1 MTSPDKVRGIKDVLS
16 NHEERCMDCWF
27 HGVSGC
33 NRLARSCKLFD
44 AVQGALDY
52 IEELEAII
60 KDKEK
65 SPWISVE
72 EMLPILGEKVVV
84 SDGVHTWDYG
94 QYKGFLKGNK
104 HEWWWK
110 NMTPR
115 TVHWWM
121 PKKHALPEPPKE
133 EDHDELS

>member
-1 MTSPDKVRGIKDVLS
+1 MDIINEDLKVSLGCCASDDCNKCNYLYSTCYRG
-16 NHEERCMDCWF
+16 
-27 HGVSGC
+27 
-33 NRLARSCKLFD
+33 LARD
-44 AVQGALDY
+44 ALEQ

-94 QYKGFLKGNK
+94 QYKGFFEDK
-104 HEWWWK
+104 HTWEWK
-110 NMTPR
+110 NMKLR

-133 EDHDELS
+133 EDHDKLS

>member
-1 MTSPDKVRGIKDVLS
+1 MDIINESIKISLKCCVKDNCNKCNYLYSTCYRG
-16 NHEERCMDCWF
+16 
-27 HGVSGC
+27 
-33 NRLARSCKLFD
+33 LARD
-44 AVQGALDY
+44 ALEQ
-52 IEELEAII
+52 IEDLEAII

-72 EMLPILGEKVVV
+72 EMLPIIGEKVVV

-121 PKKHALPEPPKE
+121 PKKHALPEPPE
-133 EDHDELS
+133 EEEA

>member
-1 MTSPDKVRGIKDVLS
+1 MDMINENLKVSLDCCASDDCVKCKYFLQPLL
-16 NHEERCMDCWF
+16 RCRTD
-27 HGVSGC
+27 
-33 NRLARSCKLFD
+33 LARD
-44 AVQGALDY
+44 ALEQ
-52 IEELEAII
+52 IELLEAII

-72 EMLPILGEKVVV
+72 EMLPIIGEKVVV

-94 QYKGFLKGNK
+94 QYKGFFEDK
-104 HEWWWK
+104 HTWEWK
-110 NMTPR
+110 NMKLR

-133 EDHDELS
+133 ETTK

>member
-1 MTSPDKVRGIKDVLS
+1 MDMISESIKISLKCCVKYDCSKCNYLYSTCYRG
-16 NHEERCMDCWF
+16 
-27 HGVSGC
+27 
-33 NRLARSCKLFD
+33 LAID
-44 AVQGALDY
+44 ALEQ
-52 IEELEAII
+52 IELLEAII

-94 QYKGFLKGNK
+94 QYKGFFEDK
-104 HEWWWK
+104 HTWEWK
-110 NMTPR
+110 NMKLR

-121 PKKHALPEPPKE
+121 PKKRALPEPPKE
-133 EDHDELS
+133 ETTK

>member
-1 MTSPDKVRGIKDVLS
+1 MDMISEGIKISLKCCVKD
-16 NHEERCMDCWF
+16 DCNK
-27 HGVSGC
+27 C
-33 NRLARSCKLFD
+33 NYLYSTCYRGLARD
-44 AVQGALDY
+44 ALEQ
-52 IEELEAII
+52 IEVLEAII

-84 SDGVHTWDYG
+84 SDGVHTWEYG
-94 QYKGFLKGNK
+94 QYKGFFEDK
-104 HEWWWK
+104 HTWEWK
-110 NMTPR
+110 NMKLR

-133 EDHDELS
+133 EEKC

>member
-1 MTSPDKVRGIKDVLS
+1 MDMISESIKISLKCCVKYDCAKCNYLYSTCYRG
-16 NHEERCMDCWF
+16 
-27 HGVSGC
+27 
-33 NRLARSCKLFD
+33 LARD
-44 AVQGALDY
+44 ALEQ

-94 QYKGFLKGNK
+94 QYKGFFEDK
-104 HEWWWK
+104 HTWEWK
-110 NMTPR
+110 NMKLR

-121 PKKHALPEPPKE
+121 PKKHALPEPPE
-133 EDHDELS
+133 EETTK

>member
-1 MTSPDKVRGIKDVLS
+1 MDIINENLKVSLDGCASDDCVKCKYFLQPLL
-16 NHEERCMDCWF
+16 RCRTD
-27 HGVSGC
+27 
-33 NRLARSCKLFD
+33 LARD
-44 AVQGALDY
+44 ALEQ
-52 IEELEAII
+52 IELLEAII

-72 EMLPILGEKVVV
+72 EMLPIIGEKVVV

-94 QYKGFLKGNK
+94 QYKGFFEDK
-104 HEWWWK
+104 HTWEWK
-110 NMTPR
+110 NMKLR

-121 PKKHALPEPPKE
+121 PKKHALPEPPEE

>member
-1 MTSPDKVRGIKDVLS
+1 MDMISEGIKISLKCCVKD
-16 NHEERCMDCWF
+16 DCNK
-27 HGVSGC
+27 C
-33 NRLARSCKLFD
+33 NYRYSTCYRGLARD
-44 AVQGALDY
+44 ALEQ

-94 QYKGFLKGNK
+94 QYKGFFEDK
-104 HEWWWK
+104 HMWEWK
-110 NMTPR
+110 NMKLR

-121 PKKHALPEPPKE
+121 PKKHALSEPPKE
-133 EDHDELS
+133 EEKC

>member
-1 MTSPDKVRGIKDVLS
+1 MDMISECIKISLKCCVKYDCNKCNYRYSTCYRG
-16 NHEERCMDCWF
+16 
-27 HGVSGC
+27 
-33 NRLARSCKLFD
+33 LARD
-44 AVQGALDY
+44 ALEQ
-52 IEELEAII
+52 IEVLEAFI

-84 SDGVHTWDYG
+84 SDGVHTWEYG
-94 QYKGFLKGNK
+94 QYKGFFEDK
-104 HEWWWK
+104 HTWEWK
-110 NMTPR
+110 NMKLR

-133 EDHDELS
+133 ETTK

>member
-1 MTSPDKVRGIKDVLS
+1 MDMISESIKISLKCCVKDDCSKCNYLYSTCYRG
-16 NHEERCMDCWF
+16 
-27 HGVSGC
+27 
-33 NRLARSCKLFD
+33 LARD
-44 AVQGALDY
+44 ALEQ
-52 IEELEAII
+52 IELLEDII

-72 EMLPILGEKVVV
+72 EMLPIIGEKVVV

-94 QYKGFLKGNK
+94 QYKGFFEDK
-104 HEWWWK
+104 HTWEWK
-110 NMTPR
+110 NMKLR

-133 EDHDELS
+133 ETTK

>member
-1 MTSPDKVRGIKDVLS
+1 MDMISEDIKISLKCCVKD
-16 NHEERCMDCWF
+16 DCNKCNYLYSTCY
-27 HGVSGC
+27 HGLI
-33 NRLARSCKLFD
+33 RD
-44 AVQGALDY
+44 ALEQ

-72 EMLPILGEKVVV
+72 EMLPIINEKVVV

-94 QYKGFLKGNK
+94 QYKGFFEDR
-104 HEWWWK
+104 HTWEWK
-110 NMTPR
+110 NMKLR

-121 PKKHALPEPPKE
+121 PKKHALPEPPE
-133 EDHDELS
+133 EEEA

>member
-1 MTSPDKVRGIKDVLS
+1 MDMINESIKISLKCCVTDDCNKCHYLYSTCYRG
-16 NHEERCMDCWF
+16 
-27 HGVSGC
+27 
-33 NRLARSCKLFD
+33 LARD
-44 AVQGALDY
+44 ALEQ
-52 IEELEAII
+52 IELLEAII

-72 EMLPILGEKVVV
+72 EMLPIIGEKVVV

-94 QYKGFLKGNK
+94 QYKGFFEDK
-104 HEWWWK
+104 HTWEWK
-110 NMTPR
+110 NMKLR

-133 EDHDELS
+133 EEA

>member
-1 MTSPDKVRGIKDVLS
+1 MDMISESIKISLKCCVKYDCSKCNYLYSTCYRG
-16 NHEERCMDCWF
+16 
-27 HGVSGC
+27 
-33 NRLARSCKLFD
+33 LARD
-44 AVQGALDY
+44 ALKQ
-52 IEELEAII
+52 IELLEAII

-94 QYKGFLKGNK
+94 QYKGFCEDK
-104 HEWWWK
+104 HTWEWK
-110 NMTPR
+110 NMKLR

-133 EDHDELS
+133 ETTK

>member
-1 MTSPDKVRGIKDVLS
+1 MDIINEDLKVALDFCASDDDRKCDYCYYA
-16 NHEERCMDCWF
+16 ERSWCQRD
-27 HGVSGC
+27 
-33 NRLARSCKLFD
+33 LARD
-44 AVQGALDY
+44 ALEQ
-52 IEELEAII
+52 IELLEAII

-72 EMLPILGEKVVV
+72 EMLPFLGEKVVV

-121 PKKHALPEPPKE
+121 PKKHALPAPPKE
-133 EDHDELS
+133 EDHDKLS

>member
-1 MTSPDKVRGIKDVLS
+1 MDMISKSIKISLKCCVKYDCSKCNYLYSTCYRGLVR
-16 NHEERCMDCWF
+16 
-27 HGVSGC
+27 
-33 NRLARSCKLFD
+33 D
-44 AVQGALDY
+44 ALEQ
-52 IEELEAII
+52 IELLEAII

-94 QYKGFLKGNK
+94 QYKGFFEDR
-104 HEWWWK
+104 HTWEWK
-110 NMTPR
+110 NMKLR

-133 EDHDELS
+133 ETTK

>member
-1 MTSPDKVRGIKDVLS
+1 MDMISESIKISLKCCVKYDCNKCNYLYSTCYRG
-16 NHEERCMDCWF
+16 
-27 HGVSGC
+27 
-33 NRLARSCKLFD
+33 LARD
-44 AVQGALDY
+44 ALEQ
-52 IEELEAII
+52 IEVLEAFI

-84 SDGVHTWDYG
+84 SDGVHTWEYG
-94 QYKGFLKGNK
+94 QYKGFFEDK
-104 HEWWWK
+104 HTWEWK
-110 NMTPR
+110 NMKLR

-133 EDHDELS
+133 ETTK

>member
-1 MTSPDKVRGIKDVLS
+1 MDMINENLKVSLDCCASDDCVKCKYFLQPLL
-16 NHEERCMDCWF
+16 RCRTD
-27 HGVSGC
+27 
-33 NRLARSCKLFD
+33 LARD
-44 AVQGALDY
+44 ALEQ
-52 IEELEAII
+52 IELLEAII

-72 EMLPILGEKVVV
+72 EMLPIIGEKVVV

-94 QYKGFLKGNK
+94 QYKGFFEDK
-104 HEWWWK
+104 HTWEWK
-110 NMTPR
+110 NMKLR

-133 EDHDELS
+133 EEA

>member
-1 MTSPDKVRGIKDVLS
+1 MDIINESLKVSL
-16 NHEERCMDCWF
+16 ECC
-27 HGVSGC
+27 VSGDCEKCYYCC
-33 NRLARSCKLFD
+33 NEGILACQWDLARD
-44 AVQGALDY
+44 ALEQ
-52 IEELEAII
+52 IEVLEAII

-94 QYKGFLKGNK
+94 QYKGFFKDK
-104 HEWWWK
+104 HTWEWK
-110 NMTPR
+110 NMKLR

-121 PKKHALPEPPKE
+121 PKKHALPEPPE
-133 EDHDELS
+133 EETTK

>member
-1 MTSPDKVRGIKDVLS
+1 MDIINEDLKVALDFCASDDDRKCDYCYY
-16 NHEERCMDCWF
+16 EERSWCQRD
-27 HGVSGC
+27 
-33 NRLARSCKLFD
+33 LARDALEQIKL
-44 AVQGALDY
+44 
-52 IEELEAII
+52 LEAII

-72 EMLPILGEKVVV
+72 EMLPIIGEKVVV

-94 QYKGFLKGNK
+94 QYKGFFEDK
-104 HEWWWK
+104 HTWEWK
-110 NMTPR
+110 NMKLR

-133 EDHDELS
+133 EDHDKLS